1 MQRRG
6 IRSRGG
12 VAMRKRAFDFI
23 DSNREDMIS
32 LWERLVNMDSGSCC
46 NEDVDKVAA
55 LLAGE
60 IGKFGG
66 SAEIIEFDRAG
77 NGLRASFI
85 DPTDKPPV
93 CFMGHYDTVFPRGE
107 AARRP
112 FRIEDGKAYGPG
124 VLDMKAGVVI
134 QIFAARALKEAGYTD
149 RQVKIVLAG
158 DEETA
163 HPNSD
168 MAAVF
173 ERECAGAVA
182 AFNFETGDVNE
193 SLVVGRKGSASYD
206 IVVKGISVHAGRE
219 PENGRSAILEIAHKV
234 IDIQALSDFEKG
246 VTFNVGTIKGG
257 VARNA
262 VPDCA
267 EIAVDVRVRTEEQL
281 AWAEERIR
289 EIADR
294 TYVEGTSTT
303 WAADAYIPPMLCTEA
318 NKRLFCYVKSVA
330 AELGL
335 AEPCAIVSG
344 GGSDSAFSVKAGIP
358 TIDQIGVKGRWNHSD
373 REFAVAETLFERT
386 KLAIACVLDIDRF
399 ETGILG

>member
-1 MQRRG
+1 
-6 IRSRGG
+6 
-12 VAMRKRAFDFI
+12 MRKKAFDFI
-23 DSNREDMIS
+23 DSHREDMAG
-32 LWERLVNMDSGSCC
+32 LWEKLVNMDSGSYQK
-46 NEDVDKVAA
+46 EDVDKVAA
-55 LLAGE
+55 LLADE
-60 IGKFGG
+60 IRKFGG
-66 SAEIIEFDRAG
+66 TAEIIEFDKAG
-77 NGLRASFI
+77 NGLKASF
-85 DPTDKPPV
+85 TDTADKAPV
-93 CFMGHYDTVFPRGE
+93 CFLGHFDTVFPRGE

-134 QIFAARALKEAGYTD
+134 QIFAARALRKAGYTE

-158 DEETA
+158 DEEIA

-168 MAAVF
+168 MPAIF

-193 SLVVGRKGSASYD
+193 SLVVGRKGSSSYN
-206 IVVKGISVHAGRE
+206 IAVKGVSVHAGRE
-219 PENGRSAILEIAHKV
+219 PENGRSAILEIAHKI

-257 VARNA
+257 VACNA
-262 VPDCA
+262 VPDHA

-281 AWAEERIR
+281 AWADEKIR

-294 TYVEGTSTT
+294 TYVEGTSATCS
-303 WAADAYIPPMLCTEA
+303 ADAGIPPMLRTEG
-318 NKRLFCYVKSVA
+318 NDRLFGYVKSIA

-335 AEPCAIVSG
+335 AEPSAIISG
-344 GGSDSAFSVKAGIP
+344 GGSDSAFSVRAGIP
-358 TIDQIGVKGRWNHSD
+358 TIDQMGVKGRWNHSD

-386 KLAIACVLDIDRF
+386 KLAIACVLDIDKF
-399 ETGILG
+399 EAGISG